1 MRRLFGTDGIRGV
14 AGEHPLDAGTIWRVG
29 TYLSQLGKR
38 RLVIGRD
45 TRESGPWIESILT
58 QALESQGGEVR
69 HAGVMTTPGV
79 SFLCQNLGC
88 DGGISV
94 SASHNVYSDNGLKIF
109 SADGTKLSDQ
119 EERSLEDAVEAAPS
133 LAQDLGKQEESFH
146 SDGSGALSSD
156 GECFDRYL
164 DSLQSILRLE
174 SFSRLR
180 IVLDCANGAAFGLA
194 PSAFER
200 VGATV
205 IRHNTEPDGRNI
217 NRQCGAVHPETMS
230 AEVVATGADLGVA
243 FDGDADRCMMSDST
257 GQIFDGNHLLYI
269 LGIGLLKRNELATRC
284 VVTTVMANLG
294 LQLALEEQGIQMLR
308 TPVGDRH
315 VLEEMQRG
323 NHPLGGEQSGH
334 IILRRHAK
342 SGDGILTALKIAEIL
357 IEEGRG
363 LKELSSGFEPFPQIQ
378 HGVPVV
384 EKFDFT
390 TVPEIQ
396 REILEAERSL
406 GKRGR
411 VLVRYSGTE
420 PLVRIMV
427 EGEEKDQVVRH
438 ADAIASQFRQTQA

>member
-14 AGEHPLDAGTIWRVG
+14 AREHPLDGGTIWRVG
-29 TYLSQLGKR
+29 TCLSQLGKR

-119 EERSLEDAVEAAPS
+119 EEQSLEDAVEAAPS

-164 DSLQSILRLE
+164 DSLQSISRLE
-174 SFSRLR
+174 SLSPLR

-217 NRQCGAVHPETMS
+217 NQQCGAVHPEAMS

-257 GQIFDGNHLLYI
+257 GQIFDGDHLLYI
-269 LGIGLLKRNELATRC
+269 LGIGLLRRNELATRC

-315 VLEEMQRG
+315 VLEEMERG

-378 HGVPVV
+378 RGVPVV